1 MPWLEQPGQMCELQ
15 GTGRNAQG
23 LGPEGRVLSLLEAD
37 HLWPGAQW
45 PSPLLASLSSCRVKS
60 EAIIARREP
69 KEEGEDVSSYLC
81 TELVYSTINMWG
93 RGVAVGGLPGM
104 RSSLGASGPPHPHP
118 TCVMTTPSSILPTP
132 GCHNV
137 RIGPLSF

>member
-1 MPWLEQPGQMCELQ
+1 MAAAARQMCELQ

-23 LGPEGRVLSLLEAD
+23 LGPEGRVLSLL
-37 HLWPGAQW
+37 
-45 PSPLLASLSSCRVKS
+45 LASLPSCRVKS

-93 RGVAVGGLPGM
+93 RGVAVGGLPGIA
-104 RSSLGASGPPHPHP
+104 LPSGPRHPHP
-118 TCVMTTPSSILPTP
+118 TCVMTTPSSILPHP
-132 GCHNV
+132 GM
-137 RIGPLSF
+137 S